1 MNPWQRMARYLTLP
15 LYVVRTV
22 RARSEQELHVDGAGL
37 HHHLLHG
44 RHAPFRRSK
53 QLDPRR
59 NHRGLLRGHV
69 FDDGPIEFGGERYCI
84 NSASIDFEMEVDDA
98 E

>member
-1 MNPWQRMARYLTLP
+1 MFNLSNSTRLGGVIKRAKALLEKPDSFFDNTDAAFIPCNNGMLRIE
-15 LYVVRTV
+15 VRCGSCD
-22 RARSEQELHVDGAGL
+22 A
-37 HHHLLHG
+37 HL
-44 RHAPFRRSK
+44 
-53 QLDPRR
+53 
-59 NHRGLLRGHV
+59 GHV